1 MKQGAT
7 AMKTDSGI
15 RLDAVIIVTVSLM
28 MLVIAGLSVKFKER
42 GRFQVAGHSSEW
54 TCYPQSYKRAEPVC
68 LNVVATAHPIAADST
83 ASLKLSGV
91 SLALR

>member
-1 MKQGAT
+1 
-7 AMKTDSGI
+7 MKTDSGT
-15 RLDAVIIVTVSLM
+15 RLDTAIIVTVSLM

-42 GRFQVAGHSSEW
+42 GRFQAAGYSSEW
-54 TCYPQSYKRAEPVC
+54 KCYPQSYKRADPVC
-68 LNVVATAHPIAADST
+68 FNAVATNHPIAADTT